1 MIALITL
8 KEVNTTDVE
17 TRENPHEQKIDDEI
31 KKKKNRQIVA
41 KFNFPVQQPNS
52 FPFFMMLDT

>member
-31 KKKKNRQIVA
+31 KKKKTGKLLKNLTFL
-41 KFNFPVQQPNS
+41 FNSLILFH
-52 FPFFMMLDT
+52 FL

>member
-17 TRENPHEQKIDDEI
+17 TRENPHEQKIDDEL
-31 KKKKNRQIVA
+31 KKKTGKLLKNLTFL
-41 KFNFPVQQPNS
+41 FNSLILFH
-52 FPFFMMLDT
+52 F

>member
-31 KKKKNRQIVA
+31 EKKKKQANCCKI
-41 KFNFPVQQPNS
+41 
-52 FPFFMMLDT
+52 

>member
-31 KKKKNRQIVA
+31 KKNRQIVE

-52 FPFFMMLDT
+52 FPFLMMLDT